1 METRVALIGVI
12 FEDKE
17 HAKRINGILHEFE
30 NYIVGRMGIPNI
42 KSHIQV
48 ISLVVDAPEDMISSL
63 SGKLGMIKGVSAKVI
78 YHKENEKSGKNK

>member
-17 HAKRINGILHEFE
+17 HAKRINSILHEFE
-30 NYIVGRMGIPNI
+30 AYVVGRMGIPNI
-42 KSHIQV
+42 KEHIQV
-48 ISLVVDAPEDMISSL
+48 ISVVIDAPEAVISSL

-78 YHKENEKSGKNK
+78 YYKENEKSGKNK